1 MAFSVAQ
8 RTREIAIRTALGATG
23 RDVLALVL
31 GKAILLAAAGVAAG
45 IATSVALSGVLRGLL
60 YGVSTA
66 DPGTYAAVVGVLAT
80 VAVLAAAV
88 PAWRATRIPGA
99 MVLR

>member
-1 MAFSVAQ
+1 
-8 RTREIAIRTALGATG
+8 
-23 RDVLALVL
+23 VLALVL